1 MSHTRRNP
9 FRLLTILAAAIALS
23 TLGGCHRIS
32 DGLGLTGQVTAVAP
46 QPIGPQRLR
55 VSLPSRATTA
65 TLAPVARRDNV
76 TVWQTLDGITLSL
89 RGGLL
94 IATRGL
100 GNDLMSSDVT
110 DNLAMLAG
118 HTGNEYYPQ
127 IRSYLDG
134 EDRTVFR
141 ASQCR
146 RSGQQQVQ
154 TLVDGERRMLT
165 QIEETCLSPNQRV
178 TNSYW
183 VDQSGVVLKSR
194 QWVGPKNEYMETEHV
209 LR

>member
-1 MSHTRRNP
+1 MTLTRRAP
-9 FRLLTILAAAIALS
+9 FQILAVLAAATLLAQ
-23 TLGGCHRIS
+23 LGGCHRVS
-32 DGLGLTGQVTAVAP
+32 DGLGLTGQVAAVAP
-46 QPIGPQRLR
+46 QPIGPERLR
-55 VSLPSRATTA
+55 VSLPSLATTA
-65 TLAPVARRDNV
+65 TLAPVARRDDI
-76 TVWQTLDGITLSL
+76 TVWQTLDGITLTL

-118 HTGNEYYPQ
+118 NTGNEYYPQ

-146 RSGQQQVQ
+146 RNGQQQVQ

-165 QIEETCLSPNQRV
+165 RIEETCLSPNQRV

-194 QWVGPKNEYMETEHV
+194 QWIGPENEYMETEHV